1 MWNIFIPNMLNM
13 RKICLYTGIVLGT
26 MIAALWSQTRAQT
39 GPEGDTA
46 YWKSRIDAIYAL
58 RDAYPDSAW
67 QQIKEIRKATEG
79 RRPHLYARVQCE
91 SAFLL
96 GREGKVEEAI
106 QVFQDYLPLVQMGL
120 DAATSARY
128 HNYLLALKQQAGQE
142 DIAAILANRHD
153 ILSLSPDS
161 TPHYHSIRWRANRML
176 VNHYFSIGYWAKSLV
191 YLFDNLHLID
201 KDSSL
206 QSYKA
211 AELYNIGCAHFYLNQ
226 YAQAE
231 SFFYRAWDASCPQQ
245 DSPEFMDIAARSMHY
260 IGIIYHDQ
268 GNDKAWARLTENA
281 ALIYREMGS
290 ENIISPLLDL
300 AEHYSE
306 KKDFEYAE
314 RYLGEAR
321 QWMDQKKN
329 LNSYHQASL
338 LAAEALLAHQKQ
350 NTEAAIQLAEKAYE
364 AGSSAESRTGILKAL
379 ATYYAATGAYEQA
392 FRRMEAYHDLYAQ
405 GISEKQIK
413 ENKALLQNFEL
424 QEKEKEA
431 LALRQQNEMQNLR
444 LDTQRTV
451 IIWGIIGLMIV
462 SGLAFH
468 LLRIRR
474 RLHAANRRL
483 NEQTR
488 QAEMAKEA
496 AEQATRARAEFLSVM
511 SHEIRTPMN
520 GVIGMADLLSSTAL
534 DEEQRSFLRTIH
546 VSAESLMTIIND
558 ILDFSKIESGKL
570 EIEQAPFSLRT
581 AVEDVLDLFS
591 GKAAE
596 AGLDLVYELD
606 EAVPHTIMGDSVRLK
621 QILSN
626 LVNNAIK
633 FTAQGEVLVRV
644 RVSQAAAEPSES
656 LELAIDV
663 RDTGI
668 GIPKSKQNK
677 LFKAFSQTDAST
689 TRKYGGTGLGLAI
702 SARLAEAMGG
712 KIWVESE
719 PGQGATFSFT
729 LQTRCAD
736 AKDALTPGAQPEI
749 VRGKTALIVDD
760 NATCRETLAKQLHR
774 WGMKTLEAASARE
787 ALQVLHLHTSIDLIL
802 TDMHMPGMDGL
813 TFSNAVQAEWGKERY
828 PIILMNVA
836 GLYSAPAP
844 GLGASL
850 SKPIRQAALAQVLSR
865 VLGQPLPSQE
875 VPDFALQSL
884 DIDFAVLHP
893 LSILVAEDNLI
904 NQKLILNS
912 LKKLGYEGVELVQNG
927 KEAVEKAIETDYD
940 LIFMDVQMPVLDG
953 LEATMQ
959 IRNSLPEHKQPVI
972 VSMTASAMPEDQ
984 EACRMAGM
992 QDYLSKPF
1000 RTSQLKEMLE
1010 KYAAFAKAE
1019 SVETIQDRG

>member
-1 MWNIFIPNMLNM
+1 MLNM
-13 RKICLYTGIVLGT
+13 RRIYLYTGILLWTIIVGLLG
-26 MIAALWSQTRAQT
+26 QTRAQT
-39 GPEGDTA
+39 GLEDNTA
-46 YWKSRIDAIYAL
+46 YWKSRINAIYAL

-79 RRPHLYARVQCE
+79 RRPHLYAQVQCE

-106 QVFQDYLPLVQMGL
+106 QVFQEYLPLVQTGL

-153 ILSLSPDS
+153 ILALSPDS
-161 TPHYHSIRWRANRML
+161 AAHYHSIRWRANRML
-176 VNHYFSIGYWAKSLV
+176 VNHYFSIGYWAKSLN
-191 YLFDNLHLID
+191 YLFDNLHLINQ
-201 KDSSL
+201 DSSL
-206 QSYKA
+206 RQYEA
-211 AELYNIGCAHFYLNQ
+211 AELYNIGCAYYYLNQ
-226 YAQAE
+226 YGQAE

-260 IGIIYHDQ
+260 IGIIYQDQ
-268 GNDKAWARLTENA
+268 GNEKAWVKLTENA
-281 ALIYREMGS
+281 AMIYREMGS
-290 ENIISPLLDL
+290 ENIIPPLLDL

-306 KKDFEYAE
+306 KKDFEKAE
-314 RYLGEAR
+314 HYLGEAR
-321 QWMDQKKN
+321 QWVDQEKS
-329 LNSYHQASL
+329 LNTYHHASI
-338 LAAEALLAHQKQ
+338 LAAQAILAYQKGQPEEAVDF
-350 NTEAAIQLAEKAYE
+350 AEKAYE

-379 ATYYAATGAYEQA
+379 ATYYAAAGAYEQA

-431 LALRQQNEMQNLR
+431 LSLRQQNEMQNLR
-444 LDTQRTV
+444 LNTQRTV

-468 LLRIRR
+468 LLRIRQ

-570 EIEQAPFSLRT
+570 EIEQAPFSPRT
-581 AVEDVLDLFS
+581 AVEDVLELFS
-591 GKAAE
+591 GKAVE
-596 AGLDLVYELD
+596 AGLELVYD
-606 EAVPHTIMGDSVRLK
+606 IDDDVPNTIMGDSVRLK

-633 FTAQGEVLVRV
+633 FTPQGDVLVRV
-644 RVSQAAAEPSES
+644 RVSHAAVEPAQS

-729 LQTRCAD
+729 IQTQLAD
-736 AKDALTPGAQPEI
+736 AQDALTPGAQPEI

-760 NATCRETLAKQLHR
+760 NATCREALVKQLHR

-787 ALQVLHLHTSIDLIL
+787 ALQALHLHSSIDLIL

-813 TFSNAVQAEWGKERY
+813 TFASAVQAEWGKERY

-836 GLYSAPAP
+836 GLHSASMT
-844 GLGASL
+844 GVGATL
-850 SKPIRQAALAQVLSR
+850 SKPLKQTALAQTLAR
-865 VLGQPLPSQE
+865 VLGQPLPQPEISAH
-875 VPDFALQSL
+875 DLQSL
-884 DIDFAVLHP
+884 DMDFAAAYP

-912 LKKLGYEGVELVQNG
+912 LKKLGYEGVDLVQNG
-927 KEAVEKAIETDYD
+927 KEAIEKANQQTYD

-953 LEATMQ
+953 LEATME
-959 IRNSLPEHKQPVI
+959 IRRSLQEQEQPVI
-972 VSMTASAMPEDQ
+972 ISMTASAMPEDQ

-992 QDYLSKPF
+992 QDSLSKPF
-1000 RTSQLKEMLE
+1000 RTHQLKDILE
-1010 KYAAFAKAE
+1010 KYAAFAKRE
-1019 SVETIQDRG
+1019 RIETMPHPG